1 MSSPVAVSPLS
12 PSGNLSY
19 AINKPTTTHATT
31 FNGTMVHCLLVS
43 SHGEMALRRDS
54 FSLWWGWRVRAEKNR
69 GIHLHSIQCQ
79 ERIVWIIESVSGKI
93 RVPPPPTLLWLRRL
107 GCSLWWR
114 TRRIREHKKVK
125 GMILKASI
133 TFNCRGLKEQMSIWE
148 SGRFVCVRQDAMP
161 FLIIKILI
169 FKKIRNKQPLRKWH
183 WNDNYYKKINWKF
196 LSPVFSS
203 PRKHCRGRTRGRG
216 ISKEKRGL
224 LIRENDLM

>member
-1 MSSPVAVSPLS
+1 MTSEGREKPRHSSPQHSVPGANRLNYRIRKWKNSR
-12 PSGNLSY
+12 PS
-19 AINKPTTTHATT
+19 T
-31 FNGTMVHCLLVS
+31 
-43 SHGEMALRRDS
+43 
-54 FSLWWGWRVRAEKNR
+54 
-69 GIHLHSIQCQ
+69 
-79 ERIVWIIESVSGKI
+79 
-93 RVPPPPTLLWLRRL
+93 PTLLWLRRL

-125 GMILKASI
+125 GMIFKASI